1 MEDEEGRLLELLAE
15 IVARSNRSQRE
26 IERALGTGHGWLR
39 LLFRGKTELK
49 IRHIVALGPLLG
61 FTPGEFFREAYPET
75 AHSALEKVKAQA
87 VVLPPLKGRR
97 TKLSPAARLE
107 VRDIV
112 REEMEKIGIP
122 RSPSPAASAEP
133 EEPET

>member
-26 IERALGTGHGWLR
+26 LERALGTGHGWLR

-49 IRHIVALGPLLG
+49 IRHIVLLGPLLG
-61 FTPGEFFREAYPET
+61 FTPGEFFREAYPEPT
-75 AHSALEKVKAQA
+75 RSALERVKAQA
-87 VVLPPLKGRR
+87 LALPPVKGRR
-97 TKLSPAARLE
+97 TKLSPTARLE
-107 VRDIV
+107 VREIV
-112 REEMEKIGIP
+112 REEMEKIGISRKSFP
-122 RSPSPAASAEP
+122 EP